1 MPEQTDS
8 TQQPAART
16 TGLWILVPL
25 AALTLGGLGVVW
37 MQLDRQ
43 AERLRHLEDEHARV
57 AQASG
62 MQLSNLDAAV
72 RQMNVTI
79 EQQGSLLSRVVGT
92 VVPIRIPESTENELV
107 RIESKLSETDMLT
120 ASKDDAATLTREFTT
135 LISSLPPWI
144 QAELLPRIVPV
155 RWQLAA
161 LLLIHRELPDDADDL
176 LDLAEELAIHASN
189 HPQATPD
196 VLLERLQT
204 QAKNVTTKT
213 AEVEERSALE
223 RASKAASGEGD
234 PSASLVELET
244 LADTPERKQLQQ
256 ELRLAVLRKE
266 ANRIEEDAALLPRL
280 ADPELKA
287 RLATTIHSA
296 IQNLRIT
303 ASALNIEPPELTE
316 QLSRLAAHAEDQ
328 IQAYQADTAQ
338 KNAARLRDYQRWA
351 LEQIR
356 SVPALDKLESGRV
369 AKIASA
375 IDRNNPLS
383 QARDD
388 ANNGAR
394 DELVKLLIEHLSIV
408 DLRLLDTAVSEWYS
422 KVFTDQFG
430 KLDEARQIRV
440 VEGFANSIKHPLEN
454 LQ

>member
-1 MPEQTDS
+1 M
-8 TQQPAART
+8 
-16 TGLWILVPL
+16 
-25 AALTLGGLGVVW
+25 
-37 MQLDRQ
+37 
-43 AERLRHLEDEHARV
+43 
-57 AQASG
+57 
-62 MQLSNLDAAV
+62 
-72 RQMNVTI
+72 
-79 EQQGSLLSRVVGT
+79 
-92 VVPIRIPESTENELV
+92 
-107 RIESKLSETDMLT
+107 
-120 ASKDDAATLTREFTT
+120 
-135 LISSLPPWI
+135 
-144 QAELLPRIVPV
+144 
-155 RWQLAA
+155 
-161 LLLIHRELPDDADDL
+161 
-176 LDLAEELAIHASN
+176 
-189 HPQATPD
+189 
-196 VLLERLQT
+196 
-204 QAKNVTTKT
+204 
-213 AEVEERSALE
+213 
-223 RASKAASGEGD
+223 
-234 PSASLVELET
+234 
-244 LADTPERKQLQQ
+244 
-256 ELRLAVLRKE
+256 
-266 ANRIEEDAALLPRL
+266 
-280 ADPELKA
+280 
-287 RLATTIHSA
+287 
-296 IQNLRIT
+296 
-303 ASALNIEPPELTE
+303 TE

-394 DELVKLLIEHLSIV
+394 DELVKLLIEHLPIV